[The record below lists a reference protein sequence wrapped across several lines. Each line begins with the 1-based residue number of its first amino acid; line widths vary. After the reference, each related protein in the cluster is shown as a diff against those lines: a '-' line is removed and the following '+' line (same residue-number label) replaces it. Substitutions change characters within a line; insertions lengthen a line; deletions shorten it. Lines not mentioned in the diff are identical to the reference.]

1 MYHGFVQ
8 WPATPTAMDT
18 ENYRINDIAR
28 LCEVSASTVRLWEQH
43 GLLLPQRLD
52 SGHRVYSA
60 DDLARAR
67 RIQHL
72 RKISGL
78 NINAIK
84 NVLSDMPP
92 PSEPGVL
99 KARVGAV
106 ASLPPVTSRLGA
118 RFRAARHKSGLSLR
132 ATAEKTGL
140 AQSFIS
146 TFERTSTG
154 ATIASLQLLAHCYG
168 TTVSELSAQPAA
180 DSSHSSDLTR
190 SGSERQL
197 PTLGPGIRIL
207 QLSDTLK
214 LLDCQKWILQPGA
227 GSEGTYSHAGEEL
240 IHVLSGQFWICL
252 DDHCEQVLGAGDSI
266 SFSSERRHAWKA
278 VGDVQTTLLWV
289 NTPRSF

>member
-1 MYHGFVQ
+1 
-8 WPATPTAMDT
+8 MDS
-18 ENYRINDIAR
+18 ENYRINDIAH
-28 LCEVSASTVRLWEQH
+28 LCEVSTSTIRLWEQH

-72 RKISGL
+72 RKISGI

-84 NVLSDMPP
+84 TVLADMPQP
-92 PSEPGVL
+92 PMPVAQNVRA
-99 KARVGAV
+99 KAVTTPPPV
-106 ASLPPVTSRLGA
+106 ASSLGA

-132 ATAEKTGL
+132 ATAETTGL

-154 ATIASLQLLAHCYG
+154 ATIASLQSLAHCYG
-168 TTVSELSAQPAA
+168 TTVSALSAQSTAGSA
-180 DSSHSSDLTR
+180 HASALTR
-190 SGSERQL
+190 TGSERQL

-214 LLDCQKWILQPGA
+214 LLDCQKWVLQPGA
-227 GSEGTYSHAGEEL
+227 GSDGTYSHEGEEL

-252 DDHCEQVLGAGDSI
+252 DDQFEQVLAAGDSI
-266 SFSSERRHAWKA
+266 SFSSERRHAWRS
-278 VGDVQTTLLWV
+278 VGDVETTLLWI

>member
-1 MYHGFVQ
+1 MAR
-8 WPATPTAMDT
+8 PPTDMDT

-28 LCEVSASTVRLWEQH
+28 LCEVSASTIRLWEQH
-43 GLLLPQRLD
+43 GLLQPQRLD
-52 SGHRVYSA
+52 SGHRMYSA

-84 NVLSDMPP
+84 TVLVDMQAPAG
-92 PSEPGVL
+92 PGTQKTGE
-99 KARVGAV
+99 KA
-106 ASLPPVTSRLGA
+106 STTLPPVASSLGA

-132 ATAEKTGL
+132 ATAEATGL

-154 ATIASLQLLAHCYG
+154 ATIASLQALASCYG

-180 DSSHSSDLTR
+180 GSAHSNALTR
-190 SGSERQL
+190 TGSERQL

-207 QLSDTLK
+207 QLSDSLK

-227 GSEGTYSHAGEEL
+227 GSDGTYSHEGEEL
-240 IHVLSGQFWICL
+240 IHVLSGQFWVCL
-252 DDHCEQVLGAGDSI
+252 DDLQEQVLQAGDSI

-278 VGDVQTTLLWV
+278 VGDTETTLLWV

>member
-1 MYHGFVQ
+1 M
-8 WPATPTAMDT
+8 ARTLTAMDS

-28 LCEVSASTVRLWEQH
+28 LCEVSASTIRLWEQH

-84 NVLSDMPP
+84 TVLADMPQ
-92 PSEPGVL
+92 PSTPSAQ
-99 KARVGAV
+99 KARAKTSTANLPV
-106 ASLPPVTSRLGA
+106 ASSLGA
-118 RFRAARHKSGLSLR
+118 RFRAARHKSGFSLR
-132 ATAEKTGL
+132 ATAEHTGL

-154 ATIASLQLLAHCYG
+154 ATIASLQSLASCYG
-168 TTVSELSAQPAA
+168 TTVSALSAQPAA
-180 DSSHSSDLTR
+180 ASAHSSALTR
-190 SGSERQL
+190 TGSERQL

-207 QLSDTLK
+207 QLSDSLK

-227 GSEGTYSHAGEEL
+227 GSDGTYSHEGEEL

-252 DDHCEQVLGAGDSI
+252 DDQSEQVLAAGDSI

-278 VGDVQTTLLWV
+278 VGDAETTLLWI